1 MNSSNGQL
9 SFEKIPFFPL
19 CQKDL
24 TFIQEPGETITDG
37 LINFEKLRKLSKSVR
52 SIVQMTASSFDLT
65 SLKDVPTSH
74 SIIFTMFGCS
84 NSALLGFRANGAG
97 GGSAVGGVSVKL
109 NMKTDHIKRLYEESV
124 MVRKVRHYLNN
135 VTKAIET
142 NEERLR
148 IISYTLESSNMNN
161 MSNSSSGNYYGGN
174 HGNGYNMNGG
184 NGGGG
189 GSTTLRRKMPSPNS
203 SLGGS
208 ISSINGL
215 LNNSLSHH
223 NLSNASSTMGGAS
236 AGICSSNLVNG
247 AGIST
252 GNGTLTNAG
261 HKGMNPTTSLFG
273 KQTFQVFFWLFFRLS
288 KATNHDPA
296 DLNEKA
302 AF

>member
-1 MNSSNGQL
+1 
-9 SFEKIPFFPL
+9 
-19 CQKDL
+19 
-24 TFIQEPGETITDG
+24 
-37 LINFEKLRKLSKSVR
+37 
-52 SIVQMTASSFDLT
+52 MTASSFDLT

-84 NSALLGFRANGAG
+84 NSALLGFRSNAAG
-97 GGSAVGGVSVKL
+97 GGGGSGVVGGVSVKL

-148 IISYTLESSNMNN
+148 IISHTLESSNTNN
-161 MSNSSSGNYYGGN
+161 MSNTSSASNYYGAS
-174 HGNGYNMNGG
+174 NGYNMNGG
-184 NGGGG
+184 GGGGGG

-252 GNGTLTNAG
+252 GNGTLTSTG

-273 KQTFQVFFWLFFRLS
+273 KQPFSSYQLLLHHSFRPS
-288 KATNHDPA
+288 RDS
-296 DLNEKA
+296 
-302 AF
+302 